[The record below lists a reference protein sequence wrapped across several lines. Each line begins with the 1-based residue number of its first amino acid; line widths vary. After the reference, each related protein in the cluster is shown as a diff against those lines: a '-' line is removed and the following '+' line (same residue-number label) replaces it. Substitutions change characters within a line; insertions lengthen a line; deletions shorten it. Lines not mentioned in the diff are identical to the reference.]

1 MMRSCSSLVL
11 TLVLLIFLAA
21 PTRSQTSA
29 TLSTPTVV
37 EGRVD
42 ELRGKSRARLLV
54 IRSSVIDVE
63 GSAKSAV
70 DAVRAGELTQRKYR
84 RTFNT
89 IAMVLNKYMNK
100 HGTITGVNSSGAVD
114 FFIVFNLVRYRQI
127 LNYVYPSGEL
137 YVIAQPDDG
146 PARLLWRTP
155 KEMLAEDAAKKFV
168 DALKQLY
175 GQR

>member
-1 MMRSCSSLVL
+1 MRSCMSLVF
-11 TLVLLIFLAA
+11 TLVLLVLVAV
-21 PTRSQTSA
+21 PTRSQTNE
-29 TLSTPTVV
+29 TLASPPTVV
-37 EGRVD
+37 EGSLD

-63 GSAKSAV
+63 GSAKSAA
-70 DAVRAGELTQRKYR
+70 DAVRAGEFTQRKYR

-89 IAMVLNKYMNK
+89 IAAVLNKYMNK
-100 HGTITGVNSSGAVD
+100 HRTITGVNSSGAVD
-114 FFIVFNLVRYRQI
+114 FVIVFNLVRYRQI

-137 YVIAQPDDG
+137 YVIAQPDEG

-175 GQR
+175 GQK